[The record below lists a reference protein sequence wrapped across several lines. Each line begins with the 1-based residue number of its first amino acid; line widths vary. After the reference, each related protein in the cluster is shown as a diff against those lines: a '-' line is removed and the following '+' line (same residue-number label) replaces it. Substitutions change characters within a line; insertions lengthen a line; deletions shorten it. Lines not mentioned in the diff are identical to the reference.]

1 MKGTVT
7 SRAPK
12 ISNQATTRES
22 SEASDAPLLTAR
34 EMSRVACVS
43 GLVPSVASARAM
55 SRARGSSLVL
65 FPGARVLPF
74 SSCQLDVVVIL
85 CSWRRE
91 HARGIFAFAP
101 RRASRARAS
110 SSDVSSVGDPTAV
123 AGDADAVSSPS
134 AGSAPDVD
142 SLVRDVL
149 LTIADTDSGRDITDA
164 QRDATDANIAA
175 LERIGAT
182 QRPVAL
188 ENPLIFGDYDVSYV
202 STGKK
207 QIGNPAGGRSRGGLG
222 AALFRTQGLEQNL
235 YEPNVVVNRVAFLVL
250 GLIPGEV
257 VLNGTFVPLTAE
269 LVDEN
274 AAVVDEETKN
284 RRAGDASRVT
294 ANERSGKG
302 VDDGMTVRAFFD
314 PPEITLGGLPTFRV
328 GPKSSV
334 VLSTACLD
342 HRVRLGK
349 GSRGSLFVFTRKTAE
364 QAERDRRRWRVGG
377 LGVTVMLSCA
387 MALLAFAVR
396 RFRAGGATELTLAT
410 AAAVAVSLAMALVM
424 RQGGIVAED
433 ADYDEKYEAAAE
445 KARAA
450 AAKGGEGTLG

>member
-1 MKGTVT
+1 MIIQQRG
-7 SRAPK
+7 RA
-12 ISNQATTRES
+12 
-22 SEASDAPLLTAR
+22 EASDAPLLTAR
-34 EMSRVACVS
+34 EMSRVACVP
-43 GLVPSVASARAM
+43 GVVLSVASARAM
-55 SRARGSSLVL
+55 SRARAIVPRAVPSERAS
-65 FPGARVLPF
+65 FRSPRGA
-74 SSCQLDVVVIL
+74 
-85 CSWRRE
+85 SWTSTRS
-91 HARGIFAFAP
+91 ALLGDASTRGIFAFAP

-110 SSDVSSVGDPTAV
+110 SSDASGVGDSTAV
-123 AGDADAVSSPS
+123 AGDADAVFSPS
-134 AGSAPDVD
+134 AGSSPDVD

-149 LTIADTDSGRDITDA
+149 LTIADTDSGRKITDA

-175 LERIGAT
+175 LERIGAA

-207 QIGNPAGGRSRGGLG
+207 QIGNPAGGRFRGGLG

-257 VLNGTFVPLTAE
+257 VLNGTFVPLTAD
-269 LVDEN
+269 LVDAN
-274 AAVVDEETKN
+274 AVVVDEETKN

-294 ANERSGKG
+294 ANELSGKG

-334 VLSTACLD
+334 VLSTTYLD
-342 HRVRLGK
+342 DRVRLGK

-387 MALLAFAVR
+387 MALLVFAVR

-450 AAKGGEGTLG
+450 AAKGADGTPG